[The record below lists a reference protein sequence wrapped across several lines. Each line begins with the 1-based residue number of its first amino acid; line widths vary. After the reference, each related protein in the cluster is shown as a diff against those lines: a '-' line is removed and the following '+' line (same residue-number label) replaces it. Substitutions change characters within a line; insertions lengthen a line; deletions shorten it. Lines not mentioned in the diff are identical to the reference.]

1 MAQSPPL
8 TYPKDFTPF
17 ATNQSPDLPFESR
30 AAVVIGEEV
39 NLLVFNVNL
48 INIKTG
54 EKKRLNR
61 YYGIPYLKDIQGVD
75 LFDVN
80 LPDVILHLQKG
91 DKIYIGQ
98 TIKEVYYGDYYNVR
112 TIKFIDDLWYFVEVI
127 GAIAPEDINK
137 FKPINSS
144 SGPFGPNDPDMSLEL
159 HYNPKFNNARFEE
172 QVKYEKGRKKR
183 YNYHNKEKEL
193 SANLRLPNR
202 IKTRKTFGGKKR
214 KSRQMRKPR
223 HHHKN

>member
-17 ATNQSPDLPFESR
+17 ATNQSPDLPFESY
-30 AAVVIGEEV
+30 AAVLIGKEV
-39 NLLVFNVNL
+39 NLHVFNVNL

-75 LFDVN
+75 LFDVQQ
-80 LPDVILHLQKG
+80 PDISLYLQKG

-98 TIKEVYYGDYYNVR
+98 KRKKPFYLNYYNVA
-112 TIKFIDDLWYFVEVI
+112 TIKFIDDLWYFIEVI
-127 GAIAPEDINK
+127 GVIAPEDIDK
-137 FKPINSS
+137 FNFINDS
-144 SGPFGPNDPDMSLEL
+144 SGPFGQNDPDISLKL
-159 HYNPKFNNARFEE
+159 DYNPQFNNARFLE
-172 QVKYEKGRKKR
+172 QVKYEKQKKAK
-183 YNYHNKEKEL
+183 NNLKEKEQVPI
-193 SANLRLPNR
+193 LRLPNR

-214 KSRQMRKPR
+214 KSRQTRKPR
-223 HHHKN
+223 RHRKN